1 MHTTTTTGAWSGDMD
16 TFRSIFATGVRNAHA
31 LEKQAIQLIER
42 QLPRLDDYPE
52 VQARMRQHL
61 AETQAQEERL
71 DQVLRTLDDDRS
83 VVKDMVLEFMGNM
96 AAMAHMPADDEILKN
111 TFANLAF
118 ENYEKAAYTSLI
130 TMAEVA
136 GFRHEKALFEQSLR
150 EEQAMAD
157 WIEASTPMVTRR
169 YLDLSAGRQS

>member
-1 MHTTTTTGAWSGDMD
+1 MQTTTTTGRWAGDMD

-52 VQARMRQHL
+52 VKARMRQHL
-61 AETQAQEERL
+61 EETRAQEERL

-130 TMAEVA
+130 TMAEAA
-136 GFRHEKALFEQSLR
+136 GFEREKALFEQSLR
-150 EEQAMAD
+150 EEEAMAD
-157 WIEASTPMVTRR
+157 WIETSTPMVTQR
-169 YLDLSAGRQS
+169 YLQLSAHRS

>member
-1 MHTTTTTGAWSGDMD
+1 MSDAMTGSAGGDRQAIRD
-16 TFRSIFATGVRNAHA
+16 IFATGVRNAHA

-42 QLPRLDDYPE
+42 QIPRLDDYPE

-61 AETQAQEERL
+61 AETRAQEQRL
-71 DQVLRTLDDDRS
+71 DQVLDALGADRS

-111 TFANLAF
+111 SFANLAF
-118 ENYEKAAYTSLI
+118 ESYEIAAYTSLI
-130 TMAEVA
+130 AMAEAA
-136 GFRHEKALFEQSLR
+136 GHAAQKPLLEASLA

-157 WIEASTPMVTRR
+157 WIRTGLPMVTRR
-169 YLDLSAGRQS
+169 YLARAAAA